1 MLRKL
6 TTSVSMPLVRNHV
19 EKLESVSI
27 DRDKERQS
35 AYARST
41 PTIE

>member
-1 MLRKL
+1 MLRTL

-19 EKLESVSI
+19 EKLLSVSI
-27 DRDKERQS
+27 DGENGPQS